1 VDISL
6 SGYSLS
12 GYKSE
17 WIQSEWIQ
25 SEWLQVGVDTSQ
37 SGYSRSGYSLV
48 NISGRKNSICV
59 NNIYL
64 FHMTRYLYIIGGAR

>member
-1 VDISL
+1 MIAIAWVDTVWVDTSLSGYKSEWIQVWVDISL

-12 GYKSE
+12 GY
-17 WIQSEWIQ
+17 
-25 SEWLQVGVDTSQ
+25 
-37 SGYSRSGYSLV
+37 SLV
-48 NISGRKNSICV
+48 NISGRKHSICV